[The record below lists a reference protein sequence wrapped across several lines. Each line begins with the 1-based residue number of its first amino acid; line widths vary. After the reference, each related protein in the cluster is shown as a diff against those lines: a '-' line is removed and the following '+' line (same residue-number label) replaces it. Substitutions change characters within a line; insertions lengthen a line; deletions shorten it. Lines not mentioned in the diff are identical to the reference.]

1 MPLVGQPTL
10 TPVRPRTGTAAATGK
25 GGPHAERMDVSAN
38 NRAVP
43 DALKALRESGACLVF
58 TNGCFDLLH
67 PGHVSY
73 LAAARA
79 LGDALVVGLNSD
91 ESVRGLGK
99 GLDRPLVPEA
109 DRAAVL
115 GALRAV
121 DAVVI
126 FDERTPVRLMRE
138 VRPAVYVKGGD
149 YRVEDLPEAEVA
161 AEIGAEVK
169 ILPFEP
175 GYSTSALVERINRT
189 SSAKDTRPR

>member
-1 MPLVGQPTL
+1 MNGSSD
-10 TPVRPRTGTAAATGK
+10 RT
-25 GGPHAERMDVSAN
+25 
-38 NRAVP
+38 VP
-43 DALKALRESGACLVF
+43 DALKGLREGGARLVF

-67 PGHVSY
+67 AGHVAY
-73 LAAARA
+73 LEAARS

-99 GLDRPLVPEA
+99 GRDRPIVAEG

-121 DAVVI
+121 DSVVI
-126 FDERTPVRLMRE
+126 FDEKTPVRLMRE

-161 AEIGAEVK
+161 EEIGAEVR
-169 ILPFEP
+169 IIPFEP
-175 GYSTSALVERINRT
+175 GYSTTALIRKIKGST
-189 SSAKDTRPR
+189 PPG

>member
-1 MPLVGQPTL
+1 MTLDEPTY
-10 TPVRPRTGTAAATGK
+10 
-25 GGPHAERMDVSAN
+25 
-38 NRAVP
+38 AVP
-43 DALKALRESGACLVF
+43 SRIAEVREEGGRVVF

-73 LAAARA
+73 LQAARN

-91 ESVRGLGK
+91 ASVKRLK
-99 GLDRPLVPEA
+99 GSARPLVPER

-115 GALRAV
+115 AALRSV

-126 FDERTPVRLMRE
+126 FDDDTPMRLLRE
-138 VRPAVYVKGGD
+138 LKPAVYVKGGD
-149 YRVEDLPEAEVA
+149 YRIEDLPEAKVA

-175 GYSTSALVERINRT
+175 GYSTTALVEKVRSIARARGASPGT
-189 SSAKDTRPR
+189 G